1 MTERKRKREQL
12 PAAVKYEMPPEMWD
26 PVKSAECGALV
37 QKVVRKFQE
46 GFQLPKIMDDPAVV
60 VLHFR
65 LSEWGEA
72 FTQALAEL
80 RLPLWQIR
88 KQMAATLPMC
98 VKCAHMLLPRIP
110 ADGAACTVRR
120 CLAQWLSSVS
130 QSSTG
135 QAMIA
140 AEVKGKIW
148 AHEFIR
154 PYVQEAVQL
163 AYIED
168 EEKSIKGIVD
178 IAFTTYSMQNALR
191 YSA

>member
-1 MTERKRKREQL
+1 MSDRKRKEA
-12 PAAVKYEMPPEMWD
+12 PAAVKDEMPVEVWD
-26 PVKSAECGALV
+26 YIKSAERGKEM
-37 QKVVRKFQE
+37 QKLVRKFQE
-46 GFQLPKIMDDPAVV
+46 GFQLPKIMEDPKVV
-60 VLHFR
+60 VLHFS

-72 FTQALAEL
+72 FKEALAEL
-80 RLPLWQIR
+80 RLPLWQIK

-98 VKCAHMLLPRIP
+98 VKYTHMLLPRIP
-110 ADGAACTVRR
+110 ADGAACAVRR

-130 QSSTG
+130 QSSTAK
-135 QAMIA
+135 AMIA

-178 IAFTTYSMQNALR
+178 IAFTTYSMSNALR
-191 YSA
+191 YPD